1 MLDEQYELAVIAAV
15 ETDSNDRWELAA
27 FTQYRAR
34 SGCSPSFFPDETAL
48 DFIPGSRMVERNA
61 DTFPLTMGLTA
72 EDGCIPGEFEM
83 TVGLSSLPL
92 SYEVDDWTISI
103 ESTLH
108 KGKCVHTT
116 KMSVPRTDVKTLYPL
131 KVE

>member
-1 MLDEQYELAVIAAV
+1 MLDDQYELAVIAAV

-34 SGCSPSFFPDETAL
+34 AGCSPSFFPDETAL

-83 TVGLSSLPL
+83 TVGLSSLSL
-92 SYEVDDWTISI
+92 SYEVDDRS
-103 ESTLH
+103 EERRVGKECVSTCRFRL
-108 KGKCVHTT
+108 
-116 KMSVPRTDVKTLYPL
+116 SPYN
-131 KVE
+131 

>member
-1 MLDEQYELAVIAAV
+1 MLDDQYELAVIAAV

-34 SGCSPSFFPDETAL
+34 AGCSPSFFPDETAL

-72 EDGCIPGEFEM
+72 EDGCIPADFEM
-83 TVGLSSLPL
+83 TVGQIGRASCGERVWK
-92 SYEVDDWTISI
+92 YV
-103 ESTLH
+103 
-108 KGKCVHTT
+108 
-116 KMSVPRTDVKTLYPL
+116 
-131 KVE
+131 